1 MLALKVQAQAT
12 ADPTGSSSPEA
23 LLPRGGTSAT
33 SSVPPQTQA
42 PLEQLPSP
50 QPSTPPSPISPVA
63 SRTSRLSQDIPLPVF
78 ASSDAVSML
87 LEGGNTRSSSLEY
100 VDHQR
105 SSAERLFD
113 DDEDVEYA
121 TPEKTKPAEA
131 EKLAEYVP
139 AREGPESEE
148 ELDMGGE
155 HIHEASHNVQQ
166 SSPACKTLLSACG
179 GLYADVRVSF

>member
-1 MLALKVQAQAT
+1 
-12 ADPTGSSSPEA
+12 
-23 LLPRGGTSAT
+23 
-33 SSVPPQTQA
+33 
-42 PLEQLPSP
+42 
-50 QPSTPPSPISPVA
+50 
-63 SRTSRLSQDIPLPVF
+63 
-78 ASSDAVSML
+78 ML

-155 HIHEASHNVQQ
+155 HIHEASHNVQH